1 MNIRKEGTYRP
12 SSALRAPSSP
22 TGGFA
27 HKVAK
32 LSERRHPA
40 GWLGGILPPE
50 AMGRTG
56 AARCRPAS
64 RLEGGAP
71 LPTLC
76 AKPPQGE
83 GSHDS
88 NPLPPGEHGAKRRV
102 RGRFLTD

>member
-83 GSHDS
+83 GSNENS
-88 NPLPPGEHGAKRRV
+88 SPPPGAQAVAHRRGANR
-102 RGRFLTD
+102 LD

>member
-1 MNIRKEGTYRP
+1 MNLAKECSYRP
-12 SSALRAPSSP
+12 SSALRAPSP
-22 TGGFA
+22 AGGFA

-71 LPTLC
+71 LPTLF
-76 AKPPQGE
+76 AKPPQGG
-83 GSHDS
+83 GSNENS
-88 NPLPPGEHGAKRRV
+88 SPPPGAQAVAHRRGANR
-102 RGRFLTD
+102 LD